1 MAVKVPGR
9 PKTQV
14 GEKGKGERKGERE
27 KARRKVGSIKQRWS
41 PA

>member
-1 MAVKVPGR
+1 MKVPGR

-27 KARRKVGSIKQRWS
+27 KARRKVGSREKEG
-41 PA
+41 